1 MIPKSCCSNEI
12 VHCTMFNVNF
22 QIQLKLL
29 TIARQLSILDV
40 FGGAFYASDFLW
52 KSASASE

>member
-12 VHCTMFNVNF
+12 VHCTMFNVQFPNTA
-22 QIQLKLL
+22 K
-29 TIARQLSILDV
+29 TITIVRQLSILDV